1 MRYHSI
7 ERCSLVNLPGAR
19 TVLWTAGCPHHC
31 EGCQN
36 PSTWDPN
43 GGKEFDA
50 LAKEL
55 LFSYLSEPYCSGIT
69 FSGGDPFAPY
79 NRTAVGE
86 LVEEIAEKYPE
97 KSIGMYTGYT
107 WDEVLAELPNNPW
120 LAKVDI
126 VVEGRFDLAQRNVD
140 RMWAGSDNQ
149 KVVDVKK
156 TLETGIYIP
165 FDT

>member
-1 MRYHSI
+1 MRYHLI

-36 PSTWDPN
+36 PHTWDPN

-50 LAKEL
+50 TAKEL
-55 LFSYLSEPYCSGIT
+55 LFSYIAEPFCSGIT

-79 NRTAVGE
+79 NRAEVGK
-86 LVEEIAEKYPE
+86 LVDEIAEKFPT
-97 KSIGMYTGYT
+97 KSIGLYTGYT
-107 WDEVLAELPNNPW
+107 WDAILKELPNNPW
-120 LAKVDI
+120 LAKVEI
-126 VVEGRFDLAQRNVD
+126 IVEGPFILAERNVD

-149 KVVDVKK
+149 MIVDVKK
-156 TLETGIYIP
+156 SLLTGQIVP